1 VFLGLGGLI
10 GLAAGPLQA
19 ASRVII
25 VHVSPRERMTEFFGL
40 FALSGKLT
48 SFLGPLSVGL
58 VTTVFASQ
66 RIGIAVILVFFVV
79 GGILLAGV
87 QVDRKLPH

>member
-1 VFLGLGGLI
+1 
-10 GLAAGPLQA
+10 
-19 ASRVII
+19 
-25 VHVSPRERMTEFFGL
+25 MTEFFGL

-48 SFLGPLSVGL
+48 SFLGPLAVGL
-58 VTTVFASQ
+58 VTTLFASQ
-66 RIGIAVILVFFVV
+66 RIGIAVILVFFAI